1 MNKYIKEHFINS
13 IKTKERILENEDIL
27 NEIEDI
33 AMLCVDAIKK
43 GNKILICGN
52 GGSASDAQH
61 FAGEIC
67 GRFLLERKGYPC
79 ICLNTD
85 TSVMTAIANDY
96 GYEYVFSRQVEANA
110 ESGDILITI
119 STSGNSKNCLNAM
132 NMAKKIG
139 TVNVVLTGR
148 NGGEMAK
155 NADKKIIV
163 PSDYTPHIQEAHI
176 TTIHTI
182 CYVIEK
188 ELSKHE

>member
-1 MNKYIKEHFINS
+1 MNEYIKKHFMNS
-13 IKTKERILENEDIL
+13 IRTKESVLENEEIL
-27 NEIEDI
+27 STIEDI

-43 GNKILICGN
+43 EKKILICGN

-67 GRFLLERKGYPC
+67 GRFLLERRGYPC

-96 GYEYVFSRQVEANA
+96 GYEYIFSRQIEANA
-110 ESGDILITI
+110 VSGDIFITI

-132 NMAKKIG
+132 NKAREIG
-139 TVNVVLTGR
+139 AVNIVLTGR
-148 NGGEMAK
+148 DGGEMAK
-155 NADKKIIV
+155 NADKKLII

-176 TTIHTI
+176 TVIHTI
-182 CYVIEK
+182 CYIIEK
-188 ELSKHE
+188 ELSKYE